1 MIKENS
7 VLRYW
12 IFLVYEANAVLGTLH
27 LPSLTPHNVLMGT
40 VSSYFTCK
48 YNKERQS
55 KEQWSGGARK
65 ASSLT
70 SELVLDFPT
79 MWHHCSAQKTLR
91 LWGPWKQVREEPRM
105 IQNIL
110 ASTGSILMGTDMS
123 VTQPV
128 WHTSKNN
135 SGILAVLG
143 VLTKRNVSP
152 LGCKRNACPLQK
164 E

>member
-1 MIKENS
+1 MLLLDINPWNYFWRLWLTLHRLLQMIKENS
-7 VLRYW
+7 ILRYW
-12 IFLVYEANAVLGTLH
+12 IFPVYEANAVLGTLH
-27 LPSLTPHNVLMGT
+27 LPTLTPHNVLMGT

-48 YNKERQS
+48 YNKERQI

-91 LWGPWKQVREEPRM
+91 LWGPWKASERGA
-105 IQNIL
+105 QNDSEHIGFYWFHTYGHRYVCHITSL
-110 ASTGSILMGTDMS
+110 A
-123 VTQPV
+123 
-128 WHTSKNN
+128 H
-135 SGILAVLG
+135 
-143 VLTKRNVSP
+143 
-152 LGCKRNACPLQK
+152 